1 MRTKLALTLDDAK
14 KLMAAAE
21 EEATRNKWEV
31 VIAILN
37 DGGRIVAVHRMD
49 GARPGNDQIAIAKAT
64 TSAMTC
70 RPSAVWERWIEGP
83 HKAYATF
90 PFIAAQGGL
99 PIIIDG
105 DLIGAIG
112 VSGVSSSEDEQ
123 IALAAIRRCSRRP
136 RPRAPARRTTR
147 RRSEPDTPA
156 MNRSEIADGMR
167 IDWDCALPMEDGA
180 VLRADLF
187 RRSTRPL
194 SGDPHL
200 RAFGKGLAFQDG
212 FGAWD
217 RMIATFIPRSPGVP
231 PTCTRSGSWSIRRNG
246 CRTAMRC
253 VRVDSRGAGRSPGY
267 LDPWSPRETQDST
280 SASSGPAR
288 SPGAAARSA

>member
-14 KLMAAAE
+14 RLMAAAE
-21 EEATRNKWEV
+21 EEAARNKWEV

-70 RPSAVWERWIEGP
+70 RPSVVWEKWIEGP

-112 VSGVSSSEDEQ
+112 VSGVRSSEDEQ
-123 IALAAIRRCSRRP
+123 IAMAAIRRLVAIGRRMKGAETFTTRVP
-136 RPRAPARRTTR
+136 RPARAP
-147 RRSEPDTPA
+147 P
-156 MNRSEIADGMR
+156 
-167 IDWDCALPMEDGA
+167 
-180 VLRADLF
+180 
-187 RRSTRPL
+187 
-194 SGDPHL
+194 
-200 RAFGKGLAFQDG
+200 
-212 FGAWD
+212 
-217 RMIATFIPRSPGVP
+217 
-231 PTCTRSGSWSIRRNG
+231 
-246 CRTAMRC
+246 
-253 VRVDSRGAGRSPGY
+253 
-267 LDPWSPRETQDST
+267 
-280 SASSGPAR
+280 ASSCGPGPAR
-288 SPGAAARSA
+288 PRGGPCTGR

>member
-14 KLMAAAE
+14 KLLAAAE
-21 EEATRNKWEV
+21 EEAARNKWEV

-105 DLIGAIG
+105 DLVGAIG
-112 VSGVSSSEDEQ
+112 VSGVKSSEDEQ
-123 IALAAIRRCSRRP
+123 IAMAAIKAVFP
-136 RPRAPARRTTR
+136 QAATTR
-147 RRSEPDTPA
+147 PGEENDA
-156 MNRSEIADGMR
+156 
-167 IDWDCALPMEDGA
+167 
-180 VLRADLF
+180 
-187 RRSTRPL
+187 
-194 SGDPHL
+194 
-200 RAFGKGLAFQDG
+200 Q
-212 FGAWD
+212 
-217 RMIATFIPRSPGVP
+217 TF
-231 PTCTRSGSWSIRRNG
+231 
-246 CRTAMRC
+246 
-253 VRVDSRGAGRSPGY
+253 
-267 LDPWSPRETQDST
+267 
-280 SASSGPAR
+280 
-288 SPGAAARSA
+288 